1 MIKVLFFARIREQ
14 LGCAGLELNFQDDMV
29 TLAALQTSLIAAHE
43 PRWEQVLNA
52 PNVIRAVNQQ
62 LADLDH
68 PLADGD
74 EVAFFPP
81 VTGG

>member
-14 LGCAGLELNFQDDMV
+14 LGCDGLEIGFRENMAN
-29 TLAALQTSLIAAHE
+29 LAALQASLIAAHE

-68 PLADGD
+68 PLSDGD